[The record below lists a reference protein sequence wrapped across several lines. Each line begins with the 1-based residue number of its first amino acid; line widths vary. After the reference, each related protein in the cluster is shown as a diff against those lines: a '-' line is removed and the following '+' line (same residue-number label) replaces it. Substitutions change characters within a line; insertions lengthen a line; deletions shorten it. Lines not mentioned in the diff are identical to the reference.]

1 MSSPSERRPGVWAT
15 RLTGL
20 GALAAAVLMLGLP
33 PAVEPARAGV
43 ATEDARSAFDAA
55 AAPGAASA
63 PSPSPLRYQL
73 RCWQWGLLVI
83 EETGLEL
90 PPAGPAATSAQST
103 TGSVRLRATDARQ
116 QPLYLTETRNA
127 TCLVRPVPT
136 PQPAGK

>member
-1 MSSPSERRPGVWAT
+1 MSNPSERRPGAWAT

-20 GALAAAVLMLGLP
+20 GALAAAALVLMVA
-33 PAVEPARAGV
+33 PALEPARAGV

-55 AAPGAASA
+55 ASVGIAASA
-63 PSPSPLRYQL
+63 PAPLRYQL
-73 RCWQWGLLVI
+73 RCWQLGRLVI

-90 PPAGPAATSAQST
+90 PAAGPAATGAQGL

-127 TCLVRPVPT
+127 TCLVRAVPT
-136 PQPAGK
+136 EQPAGK